1 MTVLMDSP
9 LPNRTYRGKVRDT
22 YDLGDR
28 LLIVAT
34 DRISAFD
41 AILPTAI
48 PDKGKVLSQMS
59 AWWFERSAQVVPNHF
74 IRLADGTAADELP
87 FELPRDLIGR
97 STIARKA
104 RRIDVECI
112 VRGYVSGSAWAEFEK
127 YGTVNGIRM
136 PKDLRESDRLA
147 EPMFT
152 PTTKAEEGHDEAM
165 TFSDLMQEVG
175 PEAAQVLR
183 VRSLALY
190 NFAAEYARE
199 RGIIIADTK
208 FEFGWLGDE
217 LIVIDEILTPDSSR
231 FWAVADYEPGRPQAS
246 FDKQYVRD
254 WLLEVR
260 LEPRAAGAGAA
271 RRRRA
276 RHVRAL
282 PGGVPAAHGAGS
294 AVTRPNGYFFSSLS
308 RRSII
313 PYSTAMCWITS
324 IATSP
329 TARMMPP
336 AIASTP
342 VSFAA
347 PIASRIAPAAPI
359 SAPMS
364 GIPCPSSP
372 CSMMSRI
379 VVQLIRPS
387 DVPAAHPAR
396 FGKPILS
403 QRRTTRGGDDGLHR
417 ARRALDRGRRAD
429 MLPRMFLARVY
440 VTLKPTVNDPP
451 GLTIRGGLHSLG
463 FTSVDSVRSGKY
475 MEIRLD
481 AR

>member
-1 MTVLMDSP
+1 MPVLIDSP

-41 AILPTAI
+41 FILPTGI

-74 IRLADGTAADELP
+74 IRLADGTPADDLP
-87 FELPRDLIGR
+87 FALPPELIGR
-97 STIARKA
+97 STIGRKA

-112 VRGYVSGSAWAEFEK
+112 VRGYLSGSAWTEFQK
-127 YGTVNGIRM
+127 YGTVNGIRV
-136 PKDLRESDRLA
+136 PKEMRESDRFP
-147 EPMFT
+147 EPLFT

-183 VRSLALY
+183 VRSIALY

-254 WLLEVR
+254 WLLQSGWNKEPPPPELPDDVVRGTSERYREAFRLLTGLEVR
-260 LEPRAAGAGAA
+260 
-271 RRRRA
+271 
-276 RHVRAL
+276 
-282 PGGVPAAHGAGS
+282 
-294 AVTRPNGYFFSSLS
+294 
-308 RRSII
+308 
-313 PYSTAMCWITS
+313 
-324 IATSP
+324 
-329 TARMMPP
+329 
-336 AIASTP
+336 
-342 VSFAA
+342 
-347 PIASRIAPAAPI
+347 
-359 SAPMS
+359 
-364 GIPCPSSP
+364 
-372 CSMMSRI
+372 
-379 VVQLIRPS
+379 
-387 DVPAAHPAR
+387 
-396 FGKPILS
+396 
-403 QRRTTRGGDDGLHR
+403 
-417 ARRALDRGRRAD
+417 
-429 MLPRMFLARVY
+429 
-440 VTLKPTVNDPP
+440 
-451 GLTIRGGLHSLG
+451 
-463 FTSVDSVRSGKY
+463 
-475 MEIRLD
+475 
-481 AR
+481 

>member
-1 MTVLMDSP
+1 MPVLMDSP

-41 AILPTAI
+41 SILPTGI

-74 IRLADGTAADELP
+74 IRLADGTPADDLP
-87 FELPRDLIGR
+87 FALPPELIGR

-112 VRGYVSGSAWAEFEK
+112 VRGYLSGSAWTEFQR
-127 YGTVNGIRM
+127 YGTVNGIRV
-136 PKDLRESDRLA
+136 PKEMRESDRFP
-147 EPMFT
+147 EPLFT

-183 VRSLALY
+183 VRSIALY

-254 WLLEVR
+254 WLLQSGWNKEPPPPELPDDVVRGTSERYREAFRLLTGLEV
-260 LEPRAAGAGAA
+260 A
-271 RRRRA
+271 
-276 RHVRAL
+276 
-282 PGGVPAAHGAGS
+282 
-294 AVTRPNGYFFSSLS
+294 
-308 RRSII
+308 
-313 PYSTAMCWITS
+313 
-324 IATSP
+324 
-329 TARMMPP
+329 
-336 AIASTP
+336 
-342 VSFAA
+342 
-347 PIASRIAPAAPI
+347 
-359 SAPMS
+359 
-364 GIPCPSSP
+364 
-372 CSMMSRI
+372 
-379 VVQLIRPS
+379 
-387 DVPAAHPAR
+387 
-396 FGKPILS
+396 
-403 QRRTTRGGDDGLHR
+403 
-417 ARRALDRGRRAD
+417 
-429 MLPRMFLARVY
+429 
-440 VTLKPTVNDPP
+440 
-451 GLTIRGGLHSLG
+451 
-463 FTSVDSVRSGKY
+463 
-475 MEIRLD
+475 
-481 AR
+481 